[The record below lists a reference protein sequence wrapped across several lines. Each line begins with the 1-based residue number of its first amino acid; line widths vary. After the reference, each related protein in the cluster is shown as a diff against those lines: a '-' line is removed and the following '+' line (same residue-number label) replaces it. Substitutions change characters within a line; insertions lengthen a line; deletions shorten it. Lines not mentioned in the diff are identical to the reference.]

1 MEARR
6 TEECSRAEEDS
17 GELPVGRYIARR
29 VGRSRSSTAEDD
41 HENDGCE
48 SEERSGLRI

>member
-6 TEECSRAEEDS
+6 TEERSRAEEDS
-17 GELPVGRYIARR
+17 GELGDMYIARR

-48 SEERSGLRI
+48 SKQRSGLRI

>member
-1 MEARR
+1 MEAR
-6 TEECSRAEEDS
+6 A
-17 GELPVGRYIARR
+17 IARR

-48 SEERSGLRI
+48 SEQRSGLGI